1 MRDPVRR
8 SRFNVINDS
17 TVAYPGAL
25 CEADSG
31 GELTVLERSGLELD
45 AFTRNV
51 LIWMCLLISAN
62 QLAFSANTPILAQYA
77 ESFGVSMTAIGFT
90 FAIYGLARLM
100 LNIPS
105 GSAADLLGRK
115 PTLAIGGALSAIS
128 AVGCALAPNYELFI
142 AARFVGGAGAAFV
155 LTGGQIVLADIA
167 TPQNRGRLMSI
178 YQGTFLATA
187 GLGAIPGG
195 WLATHYG
202 IASPFW
208 ASAVLCAVVSIV
220 ALKFVPETRE
230 YANRTVLGGSM
241 SGALPFLQQIQIL
254 FRSRGLMLISMIGL
268 MAAFGRT
275 GAIFNVVP
283 IMGDTE
289 LGLTPAQIGLG
300 LSMISFVSLAF
311 VVPSGILVDKLGRKP
326 VIVPASILSGIGF
339 LLFIVADNY
348 GMFLFACFVWSCAGG
363 FAGGAPGAY
372 AADMAPAGM
381 NAAAM
386 GLYRALMDVG
396 YVIGPLAI
404 GLMAD
409 RGSIDSALLITGI
422 LVVATAILFA
432 IFAPESLPTRRIV
445 EATPA
450 P

>member
-1 MRDPVRR
+1 MGSPRL
-8 SRFNVINDS
+8 S
-17 TVAYPGAL
+17 
-25 CEADSG
+25 
-31 GELTVLERSGLELD
+31 LD

-51 LIWMCLLISAN
+51 LIWMCVLIAAN

-90 FAIYGLARLM
+90 FAIYGLARLI
-100 LNIPS
+100 LNIPA
-105 GSAADLLGRK
+105 GSTADSFGRK
-115 PTLAIGGALSAIS
+115 PALAIGGALSAIS
-128 AVGCALAPNYELFI
+128 SVGCALAPNYEIFI
-142 AARFVGGAGAAFV
+142 ICRFVGGAGAAFV

-167 TPQNRGRLMSI
+167 SPQNRGRLMSI

-202 IASPFW
+202 MASPFW
-208 ASAVLCAVVSIV
+208 ASAVFCALVTVI
-220 ALKFVPETRE
+220 AIRYVPETRGYRDTASRSKIVE
-230 YANRTVLGGSM
+230 PSV
-241 SGALPFLQQIQIL
+241 PFIGQLHIL
-254 FRSRGLMLISMIGL
+254 MRSRGLMLISLIGL

-275 GAIFNVVP
+275 GGLFNVIP
-283 IMGDTE
+283 IMAESE
-289 LGLTPAQIGLG
+289 LSLTPAQIGLG

-311 VVPSGILVDKLGRKP
+311 VVPSGILVDKIGRKP
-326 VIVPASILSGIGF
+326 VIVPSNFLNGASF
-339 LLFIVADNY
+339 LLFIFADSY
-348 GMFLFACFVWSCAGG
+348 AMFLLACFVWSCAGG

-404 GLMAD
+404 GFMAD
-409 RGSIDSALLITGI
+409 GWSIDSALII
-422 LVVATAILFA
+422 TAILTTGVALLFA
-432 IFAPESLPTRRIV
+432 IRAPESLPSGPQPV
-445 EATPA
+445 AAKQA

>member
-1 MRDPVRR
+1 M
-8 SRFNVINDS
+8 
-17 TVAYPGAL
+17 A
-25 CEADSG
+25 
-31 GELTVLERSGLELD
+31 RSGLALD

-51 LIWMCLLISAN
+51 LIWMSVLIAAN
-62 QLAFSANTPILAQYA
+62 QLAFSANTPIIAQYA

-100 LNIPS
+100 LNIPA
-105 GSAADLLGRK
+105 GSAADILGRK
-115 PTLAIGGALSAIS
+115 PALTIGGFVSAIS
-128 AVGCALAPNYELFI
+128 AVGCAIAPNYELFLT
-142 AARFVGGAGAAFV
+142 ARFVGGAGAAFV

-178 YQGTFLATA
+178 YQGVFLATA

-195 WLATHYG
+195 WLATHFG
-202 IASPFW
+202 MASPFW
-208 ASAVLCAVVSIV
+208 ASAVFCMLVTLV
-220 ALKFVPETRE
+220 ALRFVPETRE
-230 YANRTVLGGSM
+230 HASRQANESK
-241 SGALPFLQQIQIL
+241 SKPDLPFRQQLRIL
-254 FRSRGLMLISMIGL
+254 VRSEGLMLISLIGL

-283 IMGDTE
+283 IMGETE
-289 LGLTPAQIGLG
+289 INLNPAQIGLG

-326 VIVPASILSGIGF
+326 VIVPSNFLSGAAF
-339 LLFIVADNY
+339 FLFISADSY
-348 GMFLFACFVWSCAGG
+348 ATFLFACFVWSCAGG

-372 AADMAPAGM
+372 AADMAPPGM

-396 YVIGPLAI
+396 YVLGPLAI

-409 RGSIDSALLITGI
+409 NWSIDSALLVTGM
-422 LVVATAILFA
+422 LVIVSAVLFA
-432 IFAPESLPTRRIV
+432 VRAPESLPSKARAVKPKPI
-445 EATPA
+445 P
-450 P
+450 